1 MNRIILFVFLFFVLR
16 LFSFAQSTG
25 YMGKRLLLGYGFHT
39 SPTITGSNAKNES
52 IIGSGGNAETGA
64 LAFNVIHEGYL
75 EFAVSSKWMI
85 CFSARFYKTTYDNR
99 LNFKNYEGNY
109 NNESYIQYRNSSPD
123 GFYNMRGL
131 TYTLYFKYYGA
142 RYVAPW
148 GRYVMFGPTLNTV
161 KTSYDPAIMKV
172 PGTYYNSNL
181 YGNNASD
188 TIVSYFGPTEQTFK
202 GLNLM
207 LGFGRS
213 RIIANRVTIDYGC
226 NIHLFSLANTLFDF
240 NGTGFFH
247 RQETIDANNYIERS
261 VLTRVRGV
269 NRINVFLKVGILL
282 F

>member
-1 MNRIILFVFLFFVLR
+1 MIRIILFI
-16 LFSFAQSTG
+16 FSFSVLSLYAYAQSTG

-39 SPTITGSNAKNES
+39 SPAIIGSNANNES
-52 IIGSGGNAETGA
+52 MIGSGGSAETGA
-64 LAFNVIHEGYL
+64 LAFNVIHEGYV
-75 EFAVSSKWMI
+75 EFAASSKWMI
-85 CFSARFYKTTYDNR
+85 CFSARFYKTTYDNG
-99 LNFKNYEGNY
+99 LNFRNYNGNY
-109 NNESYIQYRNSSPD
+109 SNESYTQYRSSSPD
-123 GFYNMRGL
+123 GFYNIKGL
-131 TYTLYFKYYGA
+131 TYTLYFKYYGS

-161 KTSYDPAIMKV
+161 KTTYDPAIMKV
-172 PGTYYNSNL
+172 QGTYYNSNL

-226 NIHLFSLANTLFDF
+226 NIHLFSLANTLFDVS
-240 NGTGFFH
+240 GSSFFH

-261 VLTRVRGV
+261 VLSRVRGV
-269 NRINVFLKVGILL
+269 NRFNVFLKVGILL